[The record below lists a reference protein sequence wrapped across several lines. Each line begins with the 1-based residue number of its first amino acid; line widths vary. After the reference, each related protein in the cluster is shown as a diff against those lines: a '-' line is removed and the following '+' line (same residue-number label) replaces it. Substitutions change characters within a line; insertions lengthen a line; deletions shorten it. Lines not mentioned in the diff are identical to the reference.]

1 MWRSKMAMQ
10 KSYEAIKR
18 IGTAVFFNK
27 MAISTSLEARWMTKL
42 ANWPV
47 GEVAPNLGSTV

>member
-27 MAISTSLEARWMTKL
+27 MAISTSLEARWMTNL